1 MRDKADGNII
11 DHEFF
16 IAINWNIQNRIY
28 LIYGVDSFGI
38 DSDGGIL
45 GLQHEFEC
53 LLAIDCK
60 FIIERLAIEVILLVL
75 VSNKEDEIMF
85 LIILDSDGSVLLIA
99 VPDLES
105 VEFQVVRLHFK
116 LHLMHPHSVDD
127 VV

>member
-1 MRDKADGNII
+1 M
-11 DHEFF
+11 
-16 IAINWNIQNRIY
+16 
-28 LIYGVDSFGI
+28 
-38 DSDGGIL
+38 
-45 GLQHEFEC
+45 
-53 LLAIDCK
+53 
-60 FIIERLAIEVILLVL
+60 
-75 VSNKEDEIMF
+75 SNKEDEIMF